1 MYGCNPIHQYRSL
14 LEIKMKETK
23 FFGNEGNL
31 TVNSSK
37 ILFYEMF
44 QKGSFSVLFPGPGA
58 FNIHYE

>member
-1 MYGCNPIHQYRSL
+1 
-14 LEIKMKETK
+14 MKETK